1 MARTGQ
7 DSGGS
12 VQRKRDSILL
22 RFAISVYKQA
32 HSTREMAAWIE
43 REYNKCPDTLGLK
56 KVHVFME
63 ANNNILE
70 ERHVYIG
77 WHNSPTLQQQIHLT
91 GLGKYAFYPQML
103 GRMNSAIAGHRVSI
117 QLGIFDHGMRN
128 QIAELAGD
136 MTNKFSLTGEDGNCQ
151 AWLQRLLRLM
161 SQNGLIASDI
171 NDVYAKFIKT
181 DNAHLID
188 VEQQKIDAAFD
199 LTNSQ
204 SPNVDRTLFYHDL

>member
-1 MARTGQ
+1 MISHMPSYPSIYKGLHLTPFR
-7 DSGGS
+7 SS
-12 VQRKRDSILL
+12 V
-22 RFAISVYKQA
+22 ISVYKVNNTFSLSLLLSYECVFHIFLKLTFIPFSRELVSEVLFPSPTSNHLIPQYTKDPLLFIA

-77 WHNSPTLQQQIHLT
+77 WHNSPTLQQQIRLT

-103 GRMNSAIAGHRVSI
+103 GRKNSAIAGHRVSI
-117 QLGIFDHGMRN
+117 QLGTFDHGMRN

-136 MTNKFSLTGEDGNCQ
+136 ITNNFSLTGEDGNC
-151 AWLQRLLRLM
+151 
-161 SQNGLIASDI
+161 
-171 NDVYAKFIKT
+171 
-181 DNAHLID
+181 
-188 VEQQKIDAAFD
+188 
-199 LTNSQ
+199 
-204 SPNVDRTLFYHDL
+204 